1 VIDLHALQSAF
12 GILSSSNVAW
22 LLVVPGVVLGM
33 LGGALPGVSGA
44 LILALVLPLTLRMDF
59 LPALVFLTAIHT
71 GSLFGVAV
79 PAILMNVPGS
89 AAAVATSFDGYP
101 MSRRGEHN
109 IALGLAL
116 SASVLGHLGAYILLF
131 LWIEPISHAVLK
143 LGPPEM
149 LLIMLWGLTLIAALR
164 GKHMSRSLLAG
175 AIGILIGTIGL
186 SPGGAIRGTL
196 GFPALLDGVPVIS
209 ALIGLFAAG
218 ELFNLAGTKFL
229 VDAAEHRRVRISE
242 IIRGMLQALRYPFV
256 ILRGLAIGSTIGGL
270 PGVGA
275 SVCNLISYVETR
287 RTDKH
292 PETYG
297 TGNPKGVVAAEA
309 GNASSEGG
317 SMATLLALGIPG
329 GASSAVMLAAFAL
342 HNINGGP
349 QFISKSKD
357 VVYAIIMTNFAN
369 GVVLLVLGIL
379 LTGLMANIV
388 RIPVRILIP
397 AILALATFG
406 AYSFDGS
413 MVGPITMAVF
423 AVLGWFMRRHDY
435 SIPACAVGLILGKNI
450 EQALIN
456 CFQISG
462 GTIGYFLGRP
472 IALTLLVLLIGS
484 IVYRPVM
491 QRLRTW
497 GKPAEKEPIGC

>member
-1 VIDLHALQSAF
+1 MIDFHALQSAF
-12 GILSSSNVAW
+12 GILSSSNLAW

-218 ELFNLAGTKFL
+218 
-229 VDAAEHRRVRISE
+229 
-242 IIRGMLQALRYPFV
+242 
-256 ILRGLAIGSTIGGL
+256 
-270 PGVGA
+270 
-275 SVCNLISYVETR
+275 
-287 RTDKH
+287 
-292 PETYG
+292 
-297 TGNPKGVVAAEA
+297 
-309 GNASSEGG
+309 
-317 SMATLLALGIPG
+317 
-329 GASSAVMLAAFAL
+329 
-342 HNINGGP
+342 
-349 QFISKSKD
+349 D
-357 VVYAIIMTNFAN
+357 VQ
-369 GVVLLVLGIL
+369 
-379 LTGLMANIV
+379 
-388 RIPVRILIP
+388 
-397 AILALATFG
+397 
-406 AYSFDGS
+406 D
-413 MVGPITMAVF
+413 
-423 AVLGWFMRRHDY
+423 D
-435 SIPACAVGLILGKNI
+435 
-450 EQALIN
+450 
-456 CFQISG
+456 
-462 GTIGYFLGRP
+462 
-472 IALTLLVLLIGS
+472 
-484 IVYRPVM
+484 VYRQAV
-491 QRLRTW
+491 TSA
-497 GKPAEKEPIGC
+497 GSGCIAAIDAERWLEAQGI